1 VKRFLHAVEPTV
13 AFHSDDPVSDHE
25 VMSLAIVRGT
35 GRVYRAR
42 TDRFWR
48 LVSSIEGVTTSMRN
62 ENARDLGKSELNQEE
77 DPT

>member
-1 VKRFLHAVEPTV
+1 VKRFLHAVERTV
-13 AFHSDDPVSDHE
+13 AFHSDGPVSDHE

-48 LVSSIEGVTTSMRN
+48 LVSSIDGVTTSMRPTKT
-62 ENARDLGKSELNQEE
+62 RDLGKSELNQEE